1 MTQTDRILH
10 MESILDEASVVLD
23 ALSALLD
30 RYDAVAPA
38 VCELEAYYTG
48 PQRMRDYEDDRAGK
62 LPEDMARIAGER

>member
-1 MTQTDRILH
+1 MF
-10 MESILDEASVVLD
+10 LD